1 MGSLVCEAK
10 GNMLID
16 NDMSEQIKI
25 QLPDGSVREVAQ
37 GTTPFDVAMSISPR
51 LAAAVVVARIRP
63 LTTPVVAGETAVE
76 EADEAQTEAG
86 MYGSASELG
95 ERLVDLAAPL
105 NEDVALEL
113 LKESDE
119 AALKV
124 VRHSAAH
131 VMATAILELFP
142 ETKLG
147 HGPATDNGFF
157 YDVYRETPFTED
169 DLAAIE
175 KRMAEVVARDETF
188 VREQESREMGLKDYA
203 EHGDF
208 MKVHF
213 IERFTKPGDEI
224 SLYRNGKFVDFCR
237 GPHVPSTGRVKAF
250 KVTSVAGAY
259 WLGDEKNQQL
269 QRIYGTAF
277 FNAKDMD
284 AHFKRLEEIKARD
297 HRVLGKQLD
306 LFSIQEV
313 AGAGLI
319 FWHPKGGLIR
329 KTMEDWMRDECIR
342 RGYEMVFTP
351 HIMRRELW
359 KVSGHEG
366 FYSQNMYPPME
377 LDDAEYRL
385 KPMNCPGHILIYKN
399 SPKSYR
405 DLPQRYAELGNVYRY
420 ERSGTM
426 HGLLRVRGFTQ
437 DDAHI
442 FCTPE
447 QIESEIAA
455 CVEFADE
462 VLKAFGFAEFK
473 VELSTWDPKDQKSYV
488 GSPEHW
494 ETAVGSLKKV
504 LDAKAIP
511 YREIPGEAAFYGP
524 KIDIKLVDVLGRLWQ
539 LSTVQFDFN
548 LPQRFELEY
557 TGEDG
562 EKHRPVMVHRALFG
576 SVERFFGVLIEHYA
590 GAFPLWLAPVQVGLV
605 PISEKHVEYA
615 RAVKAKLE
623 VAGLRVEL
631 DARNE
636 KMNAKIRE
644 FTLQKVP
651 FVLVMGDKE
660 AEQREVN
667 VRVRG
672 GGVQGTFP
680 LSEFIANATTLI
692 TRKELN
698 LSDTPKWHDAVLKAV
713 QSFPTDQFDLNDL
726 YDLRDE
732 FASIFPNNRHV
743 NEKLRQQLQTL
754 RDEGIIQFLDN
765 EGNYKRIK

>member
-1 MGSLVCEAK
+1 
-10 GNMLID
+10 MLEGVSQETI
-16 NDMSEQIKI
+16 SI
-25 QLPDGSVREVAQ
+25 QLPDGSVRSVPR
-37 GTTPFDVAMSISPR
+37 GTTPLDVANSISPR

-63 LTTPVVAGETAVE
+63 LKTSADEGTPESEAGASE
-76 EADEAQTEAG
+76 EA
-86 MYGSASELG
+86 MYADAPSTTT
-95 ERLVDLAAPL
+95 RIVDLTQPL
-105 NEDVALEL
+105 HEDVALEL
-113 LKESDE
+113 LKETDE
-119 AALKV
+119 AALRV

-142 ETKLG
+142 ETRLG
-147 HGPATDNGFF
+147 HGPATDQGFF
-157 YDVYRETPFTED
+157 YDVYRETPFTEA

-175 KRMAEVVARDETF
+175 LRMADVVQRNEPFVHELEPREKGLEEYAREG
-188 VREQESREMGLKDYA
+188 E
-203 EHGDF
+203 F

-213 IERFTKPGDEI
+213 IERFTAPGDEI
-224 SLYRNGKFVDFCR
+224 SLYRNGHFTDFCR

-259 WLGDEKNQQL
+259 WLGNENNQQL

-277 FNAKDMD
+277 FNAKDLD

-329 KTMEDWMRDECIR
+329 KIMEDWMRDECVR
-342 RGYEMVFTP
+342 RGYNIVYTP

-359 KVSGHEG
+359 KISGHEG
-366 FYSQNMYPPME
+366 FYNENMYPPME

-385 KPMNCPGHILIYKN
+385 KPMNCPGHILIYKSN
-399 SPKSYR
+399 PRSYR
-405 DLPQRYAELGNVYRY
+405 DLPIRYAELGNVYRY

-442 FCTPE
+442 FCTPQ
-447 QIESEIAA
+447 QIE
-455 CVEFADE
+455 DE
-462 VLKAFGFAEFK
+462 VVACIDFAQSVLTTFGFSDFK
-473 VELSTWDPKDQKSYV
+473 VELSTWDPAKPEDYT
-488 GSPEHW
+488 GSPQHW
-494 ETAVGSLKKV
+494 QTAVDSLKSALHRKGI
-504 LDAKAIP
+504 A

-548 LPQRFELEY
+548 LPARFELEY

-590 GAFPLWLAPVQVGLV
+590 GAFPMWLAPVQVGIV
-605 PISEKHVEYA
+605 PISEKHLDYA
-615 RAVKAKLE
+615 REVKQKLE
-623 VAGLRVEL
+623 AAGLRVDL

-644 FTLQKVP
+644 LTLQKIP
-651 FVLVMGDKE
+651 FVLVVGDKE
-660 AEQREVN
+660 AATSSVS
-667 VRVRG
+667 VRTRG
-672 GGVQGTFP
+672 KGDEGSVPLETF
-680 LSEFIANATTLI
+680 LSRASTL
-692 TRKELN
+692 
-698 LSDTPKWHDAVLKAV
+698 
-713 QSFPTDQFDLNDL
+713 
-726 YDLRDE
+726 
-732 FASIFPNNRHV
+732 V
-743 NEKLRQQLQTL
+743 NEHAMAL
-754 RDEGIIQFLDN
+754 
-765 EGNYKRIK
+765 